1 MLLEMDLHVP
11 YVYASLIIANQIKGN
26 HLPSELCHH
35 ISNRGD
41 YCNHVDLV
49 DEFPYAHGAH
59 LEPLF
64 RLLVH
69 GF

>member
-1 MLLEMDLHVP
+1 MLLEMDLHAP
-11 YVYASLIIANQIKGN
+11 YVYASLIISNQINLN

-35 ISNRGD
+35 ISNHAD
-41 YCNHVDLV
+41 CNHVDLV
-49 DEFPYAHGAH
+49 DEFPYAHGAP
-59 LEPLF
+59 LEPLV